1 MSDGAAAAR
10 YAEGLFEAA
19 RASDGLEALRRELDD
34 LVRLLQATPELQ
46 ALLARPDVEAD
57 RKMQVI
63 QAVLGSELTQTLMGL
78 VNALVRHGRGDHL
91 AAVSEEF
98 GRLADEA
105 AGVVRAEVRTVVPLT
120 EQQRSRLTAALSR
133 ATGGRVVLSER
144 VDPGVLAGAVVR
156 LGDRL
161 VDGSAAGRLARMREQ
176 LRRATARPPGAAHG
190 AA

>member
-10 YAEGLFEAA
+10 YAEGLFEVA
-19 RASDGLEALRRELDD
+19 RAEDRLEALRRELDD
-34 LVRLLQATPELQ
+34 LVRLLQRTPELQ
-46 ALLARPDVEAD
+46 ALLARPDVGAD
-57 RKMQVI
+57 RKMQVL
-63 QAVLGSELTQTLMGL
+63 QAALGSELTQALMGL
-78 VNALVRHGRGDHL
+78 VNSLVRHGRGDHL
-91 AAVSEEF
+91 AAVSEGF

-133 ATGGRVVLSER
+133 ATGGQVVLSER
-144 VDPGVLAGAVVR
+144 IDPGMLAGAVVQ

-161 VDGSAAGRLARMREQ
+161 VDGSAAGRLARMREE
-176 LRRATARPPGAAHG
+176 LRRVTARPPGAAHG